1 MDDYRGKAAGSAS
14 AGWHGHAGTAWLPV
28 VKVAVT
34 GTTGRVGAAL
44 ARYFQQDHEVIGLPR
59 REFDLADP
67 ARMAAALEGLDCDVF
82 LNPAGLTGLE
92 ASEDDPV
99 LAHRLNA
106 EAPGELVEW
115 AQHRGVHFIH
125 FSTDYVFSG
134 EEPGL
139 RTEEDEPRPL
149 SVYGRT
155 KREGELAVLVHPG
168 ACVVR
173 VSWVFGPEKPSFTD
187 SIMRAALE
195 GRPVSAIGDKWSLP
209 TFTRDLSEWVGDLVK
224 NRTEGVIHA
233 CQSGEPASWHDMAE
247 VIVDELVRQGR
258 LSSKPVIEATM
269 LDSVAAFRAP
279 RPRHTAMAT
288 NKLAAL
294 LDRPTRAWQDA
305 LREYVRE
312 CR

>member
-1 MDDYRGKAAGSAS
+1 M
-14 AGWHGHAGTAWLPV
+14 
-28 VKVAVT
+28 KVAVT

-44 ARYFQQDHEVIGLPR
+44 ARYFRWDHEVIELPR
-59 REFDLADP
+59 RAFDLSDS
-67 ARMAAALEGLDCDVF
+67 ARMAAALEALDCDVF

-92 ASEDDPV
+92 ACEDEPA
-99 LAHRLNA
+99 LARRLNA
-106 EAPGELVEW
+106 EAPGELAAW
-115 AQHRGVHFIH
+115 AQNRGVHLIH

-139 RTEEDEPRPL
+139 RTEDETPQPL
-149 SVYGRT
+149 SVYGKT
-155 KREGELAVLVHPG
+155 KREGELAALVHPE

-173 VSWVFGPEKPSFTD
+173 VSWVFGPEKPSFAD
-187 SIMRAALE
+187 SIISAALE
-195 GRPVSAIGDKWSLP
+195 GCPLSAIADKWSLP
-209 TFTRDLSEWVGDLVK
+209 TFTRDLSEWVECLVNARAK
-224 NRTEGVIHA
+224 GVIHA

-247 VIVDELVRQGR
+247 VIVDELVRQGD
-258 LSSKPVIEATM
+258 LSSRPPIEATA

-288 NKLAAL
+288 HQLAAL
-294 LDRPTRAWQDA
+294 LDKPTRAWQDA